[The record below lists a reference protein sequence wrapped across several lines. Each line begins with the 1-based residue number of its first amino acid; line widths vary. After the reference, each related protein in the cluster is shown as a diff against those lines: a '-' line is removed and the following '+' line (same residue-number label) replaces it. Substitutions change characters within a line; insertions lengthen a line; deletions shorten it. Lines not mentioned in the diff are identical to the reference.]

1 MSSKSLQTVTEKP
14 EYKLLF
20 LKAIKLGIMYGQSDK
35 ANFYQEKIDYEIN
48 ELMNSMSSGSSSS
61 SDVYDNTSNLSNSNN
76 RNVTFSSENQQST
89 PQYANTQMQNINAK
103 KYDLIILNLENQRNT
118 LINYIN
124 QLSANYSLNHSKINF
139 LKSGLEN
146 INKEIE
152 KNKTLK
158 QSVSP
163 VIKKNI
169 TEIKNKSTTQNQEQG
184 LTNELQETFNK
195 ITELISFK

>member
-1 MSSKSLQTVTEKP
+1 MSSKSLQNVTEKP

-20 LKAIKLGIMYGQSDK
+20 LKAIKLGIMYGQTDK
-35 ANFYQEKIDYEIN
+35 ADFYQEKIDYEIN
-48 ELMNSMSSGSSSS
+48 ELMNSISL
-61 SDVYDNTSNLSNSNN
+61 NETSNNKVSFNTNDIN
-76 RNVTFSSENQQST
+76 QNQQQNLNYPT
-89 PQYANTQMQNINAK
+89 NQIQNINAK
-103 KYDLIILNLENQRNT
+103 KYDLIILNLENQKNN

-124 QLSANYSLNHSKINF
+124 QLSNNYSLNHSKINF

-163 VIKKNI
+163 IIKKNI
-169 TEIKNKSTTQNQEQG
+169 TEIKNKSINQNQEQA
-184 LTNELQETFNK
+184 LTNELQETFSK
-195 ITELISFK
+195 ITDLINFK

>member
-1 MSSKSLQTVTEKP
+1 MSSKSLQNVTEKP

-20 LKAIKLGIMYGQSDK
+20 LKAIKLGIMYGQTDK
-35 ANFYQEKIDYEIN
+35 ADFYQEKIDYEIN
-48 ELMNSMSSGSSSS
+48 ELMNSISL
-61 SDVYDNTSNLSNSNN
+61 NETSNNKVSFNTNDIN
-76 RNVTFSSENQQST
+76 QNQQQNLNYPT
-89 PQYANTQMQNINAK
+89 NQIQNINAK
-103 KYDLIILNLENQRNT
+103 KYDLIILNLENQKNN

-124 QLSANYSLNHSKINF
+124 QLSNNYSLNHSKINF

-163 VIKKNI
+163 IIKKNI
-169 TEIKNKSTTQNQEQG
+169 TEIKNKSINQNQEQA
-184 LTNELQETFNK
+184 LTNELQETFSK
-195 ITELISFK
+195 ITELINFK

>member
-1 MSSKSLQTVTEKP
+1 MSSKSLQNVTEKP

-20 LKAIKLGIMYGQSDK
+20 LKAIKLGIMYGQTDK
-35 ANFYQEKIDYEIN
+35 ADFYQEKIDYEIN
-48 ELMNSMSSGSSSS
+48 ELMNSISL
-61 SDVYDNTSNLSNSNN
+61 NETSNNKVSFNTNDIN
-76 RNVTFSSENQQST
+76 QNQQQNLNYPT
-89 PQYANTQMQNINAK
+89 NQMQNINAK
-103 KYDLIILNLENQRNT
+103 KYDLIILNLENQKNN

-124 QLSANYSLNHSKINF
+124 QLSNNYSLNHSKINF

-163 VIKKNI
+163 IIKKNI
-169 TEIKNKSTTQNQEQG
+169 TEIKNKSVNQNQEQA
-184 LTNELQETFNK
+184 LTNELQETFSK
-195 ITELISFK
+195 ITELINFN